1 MEGRGIFL
9 AENQENANVGRMPQR
24 FVVFSTAHLLTISVG
39 CFVICLLLI
48 ASRRSRVVALP
59 LTRAVLAF
67 LCLTAYGYSQYAWS
81 TCQHALDL
89 DNTLPFHLC
98 DIAAFL
104 AGYALLS
111 RKVWAQELTYYW
123 GLAATLQA
131 LITPALLYDFPH
143 VTYVSFFVHHF
154 AIVGAACFLPL
165 CDGWRPRAPWW
176 SSPARAFFCVNLYL
190 VFAVTLNFFLGTNFG
205 FVSHPP
211 ENPSLI
217 DHLGPWP
224 FYLVSFEIIAWMLFF
239 LLTLPWLPK
248 NRSTG
253 GIVG

>member
-1 MEGRGIFL
+1 MCAILL
-9 AENQENANVGRMPQR
+9 AEFVKNANVECMPQR
-24 FVVFSTAHLLTISVG
+24 FVVFSSTHLLTLAVG
-39 CFVICLLLI
+39 CFVLGVLLI
-48 ASRRSRVVALP
+48 SARRSQEVGLP
-59 LTRAVLAF
+59 LTRSVLAF

-98 DIAAFL
+98 DVAAFL

-131 LITPALLYDFPH
+131 LITPALLYDLPH
-143 VTYVSFFVHHF
+143 LTYVSFFVHHF
-154 AIVGAACFLPL
+154 AVVGAACFIPL
-165 CDGWRPRAPWW
+165 CDGWRPHETWW
-176 SSPARAFFCVNLYL
+176 RSPARALIWVNFYL
-190 VFAVTLNFFLGTNFG
+190 IFAGMLNFMLGTNFG
-205 FVSHPP
+205 FVAHPP

-224 FYLVSFEIIAWMLFF
+224 FYLISFEVIAGILFI
-239 LLTLPWLPK
+239 LLTLPWCTK

-253 GIVG
+253 GIVS

>member
-1 MEGRGIFL
+1 ML
-9 AENQENANVGRMPQR
+9 AVFQKDANLRCMPQR
-24 FVVFSTAHLLTISVG
+24 FIVFSSTHLLTVAAG
-39 CFVICLLLI
+39 CFVMCVLLI
-48 ASRRSRVVALP
+48 SARRSREVALP

-67 LCLTAYGYSQYAWS
+67 LCLTAFGYSQYAWS
-81 TCQHALDL
+81 TCEHPLDL

-98 DIAAFL
+98 DIAAFV

-131 LITPALLYDFPH
+131 LITPALLYSFPH
-143 VTYVSFFVHHF
+143 LTFFTFFTHHF
-154 AIVGAACFLPL
+154 AIVGAACFIPL

-176 SSPARAFFCVNLYL
+176 RSPARALIWVNFYL
-190 VFAVTLNFFLGTNFG
+190 ICAGILNFMLGTNFG
-205 FVSHPP
+205 FVAHPP

-224 FYLVSFEIIAWMLFF
+224 FYLISFEVIAGILFI
-239 LLTLPWLPK
+239 LLTLPWLAK

-253 GIVG
+253 GIVS